1 MKVQRREVN
10 IFNMSLLDILCG
22 ALGAFCFLM
31 LALLPFWKPEGL
43 HNEKIPD
50 LRKEAAELR
59 EKLARLGAPTELIEK
74 VRQLDMELRK
84 ALAAK
89 KDTAELMRQLEEL
102 KKQLANLPPD
112 VREKF
117 EQLQREYARV
127 QAAIDEQK
135 RLAQEAQAQAAEL
148 ARQLEA
154 MKKDLAPGLKEQFEK
169 QQEILRRT
177 QEAQRAAEQKA
188 QVLESRLEQSEKQR
202 HILQDRLPLTGAV
215 TWTSANHDL
224 DIYIRFL
231 GKKPDGTPLMA
242 PVDPQKAQK
251 ASLAGDF
258 TVNCTNGP
266 CTDLWTMRDMPV
278 HSEYEVHIK
287 FIAANGNPAPAT
299 VRGVIL
305 SYEGRFWRLP
315 AKPILREG
323 SSLLLGCFR
332 VNQKRELEFAIEPEF
347 LAEFKTDYP
356 KETNFYTK

>member
-59 EKLARLGAPTELIEK
+59 EKLARLGAPSELIEK
-74 VRQLDMELRK
+74 VRQLDIQLRK
-84 ALAAK
+84 ALAAQ
-89 KDTAELMRQLEEL
+89 KDTAELLRQLEEL

-117 EQLQREYARV
+117 EQLQREYARM

-135 RLAQEAQAQAAEL
+135 KLAQEAQAQAAEL

-188 QVLESRLEQSEKQR
+188 QALESRLEQSEKQR
-202 HILQDRLPLTGAV
+202 DILKDRLPLTGAL

-224 DIYIRFL
+224 DIYIRFV
-231 GKKPDGTPLMA
+231 GNKPDGTPRMA
-242 PVDPQKAQK
+242 PVDPQKAQD
-251 ASLAGDF
+251 APMAGDF
-258 TVNCTNGP
+258 NVNCTVGP

-278 HSEYEVHIK
+278 KSEYEVHIK
-287 FIAANGNPAPAT
+287 FLAANGNPAPAT
-299 VRGVIL
+299 IRGVIL
-305 SYEGRFWRLP
+305 TYEGKFWRLP
-315 AKPILREG
+315 SKAMLQEQT
-323 SSLLLGCFR
+323 SLLLGNFR
-332 VNQKRELEFAIEPEF
+332 VNQKRELEFAIVPEF
-347 LAEFKTDYP
+347 LAHFKSANP
-356 KETNFYTK
+356 KETNYYTK